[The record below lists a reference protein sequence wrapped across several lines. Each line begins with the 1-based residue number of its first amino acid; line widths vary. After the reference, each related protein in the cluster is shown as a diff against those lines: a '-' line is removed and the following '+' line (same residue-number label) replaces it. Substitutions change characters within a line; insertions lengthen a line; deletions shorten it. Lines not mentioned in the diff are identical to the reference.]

1 MKKQL
6 TKVKVSHGTGES
18 SGRKFKTTR
27 KTIEEGSLTEQGA
40 SVNFGA
46 CVWCGFA
53 PSCVQKQGS
62 EETRLPQER
71 AWRLLKTIPNMCIWF
86 RELAHLAPSVM

>member
-1 MKKQL
+1 MKRQL

-27 KTIEEGSLTEQGA
+27 KTIEEGSLTERGA

-46 CVWCGFA
+46 CVWCGFV

-62 EETRLPQER
+62 GKTRQLRER
-71 AWRLLKTIPNMCIWF
+71 AWRLLKTIPNMRIWF
-86 RELAHLAPSVM
+86 RELAHLATMVM